1 MTDILITAGVMLLC
15 LIAEGFFSGSEIAVA
30 SADRN
35 KLRHE
40 AAKGSRGA
48 RLALSMLKRPEW
60 LLSTTLI
67 GTNISVVTNT
77 TMATALLIQC
87 NRSPPLEILTE
98 NQYRI
103 HSADA
108 CQLAQLIRIGWGTG
122 SL

>member
-1 MTDILITAGVMLLC
+1 MRKNNLKKRSQIIRKCKNSIKKRLKKKSYKDQPKPIMT
-15 LIAEGFFSGSEIAVA
+15 
-30 SADRN
+30 
-35 KLRHE
+35 
-40 AAKGSRGA
+40 
-48 RLALSMLKRPEW
+48 
-60 LLSTTLI
+60 
-67 GTNISVVTNT
+67 GTNIHYEMGDKTRG
-77 TMATALLIQC
+77 

>member
-1 MTDILITAGVMLLC
+1 MLLC
-15 LIAEGFFSGSEIAVA
+15 LLSEGFFSGSEIAVV

-35 KLRHE
+35 TLRHE

-77 TMATALLIQC
+77 TMATALMIQ
-87 NRSPPLEILTE
+87 LFGE
-98 NQYRI
+98 
-103 HSADA
+103 
-108 CQLAQLIRIGWGTG
+108 TG
-122 SL
+122 SLLAVDSLVVARNLVAHANTRFIRIHLR